1 MGTTRQTI
9 IRWEKGYYSP
19 NAESRRKLA
28 AATGQKQVFFADSH
42 APDDDEEG
50 DPVADLIK
58 AIQVLVR
65 TEVHDHLGDVR
76 RAVN

>member
-9 IRWEKGYYSP
+9 IRWEKGFYSP

-28 AATGQKQVFFADSH
+28 AATGQDKAFFTDSH
-42 APDDDEEG
+42 ALDADDEEG

-58 AIQVLVR
+58 AIQALVR
-65 TEVHDHLGDVR
+65 TEVRDHFSP
-76 RAVN
+76 AVGQ